1 MVEILTW
8 SNKPRAS
15 MGEMFLSNITKGD
28 KQDLLDNIIQQIKSM
43 KLNK

>member
-1 MVEILTW
+1 
-8 SNKPRAS
+8 